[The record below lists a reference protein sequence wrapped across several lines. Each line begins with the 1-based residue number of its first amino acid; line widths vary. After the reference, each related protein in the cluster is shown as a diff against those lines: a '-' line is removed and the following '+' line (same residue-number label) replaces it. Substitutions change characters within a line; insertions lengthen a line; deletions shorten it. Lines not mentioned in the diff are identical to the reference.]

1 MYVSAVVGILWE
13 IIYIYIMSSLC
24 GLQIE
29 FKVMVNSDYPPGN

>member
-1 MYVSAVVGILWE
+1 MFQLLLVFYGKL
-13 IIYIYIMSSLC
+13 YIYIMSSLC